1 MRDRQGN
8 LDWDETKFH
17 VQYRTGALS
26 TWEDIC
32 SMDEHFT
39 SLLSPG
45 GWKCVDTSWQFG
57 IRVLTFKKALP
68 NGEA

>member
-1 MRDRQGN
+1 MRDPN
-8 LDWDETKFH
+8 SKPDEMKFH
-17 VQYRTGALS
+17 VQYRTGSIVHL
-26 TWEDIC
+26 EDLYRL
-32 SMDEHFT
+32 DDHFA

-45 GWKCVDTSWQFG
+45 GWKCVDTSWRYG